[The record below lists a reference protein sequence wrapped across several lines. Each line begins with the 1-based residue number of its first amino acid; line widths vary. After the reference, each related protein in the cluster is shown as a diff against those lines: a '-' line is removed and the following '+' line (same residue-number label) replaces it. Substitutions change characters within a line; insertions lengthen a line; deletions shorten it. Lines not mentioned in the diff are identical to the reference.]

1 MKNILSSLNESEK
14 KRILEMHYRA
24 SGRHYLNEAVTADY
38 NVIKT
43 SVDATYKETLNKFLM
58 SSVTLGGQ
66 DDNGKPTE
74 IIFNPVNKK
83 DTYKVTL
90 GNMSKDVEIYNPTYD
105 CTESSVK
112 DYGWKKRTDSIEQ
125 YMKDYA
131 NTLGV
136 KEPDYSMAR
145 VTLRNGLAKIG
156 LEACK
161 AIDALSKG
169 LPNPL
174 IKLTTSPVKQEEKK
188 ALPATKGTGKVVN
201 HRLISAKP
209 TTVITAEDF
218 KKVGLSS
225 EWIPTITDDITSDVS
240 EAPYGGSFY
249 FGNSKFHCGPGTTSD
264 TGKPAYRLNNNGA
277 DLYEPL
283 KSAWTTYKTE
293 LRAVFIKQ
301 CQANSA
307 WLKTAKYQYENEKG
321 EVIRTGAFSPSGM

>member
-188 ALPATKGTGKVVN
+188 ALPATKGTGTVASSNVIGDPPKVV
-201 HRLISAKP
+201 
-209 TTVITAEDF
+209 TADDL
-218 KKVGLSS
+218 KTIGLSAADGPYVTGDAVEQQGS
-225 EWIPTITDDITSDVS
+225 S
-240 EAPYGGSFY
+240 APYGGY
-249 FGNSKFHCGPGTTSD
+249 FFWGGSRFECYDPYKAVLVYNFNAPPYH
-264 TGKPAYRLNNNGA
+264 
-277 DLYEPL
+277 EPQ
-283 KSAWTTYKTE
+283 KSAYTAYKTQMIA
-293 LRAVFIKQ
+293 LGKKQ
-301 CQANSA
+301 CLASA
-307 WLKTAKYQYENEKG
+307 AWFKTAEHIYYDKDSKEIGRGIGPKKLQ
-321 EVIRTGAFSPSGM
+321 